1 MGPIK
6 RFSMI
11 LFRGLFL
18 VTMLV
23 AGVAGWTNQNTAL
36 AGNTDPWTVSEV
48 NGKVWVDHDGTGW
61 QALKTGTVIKRGS
74 RVKTG
79 MGGRAVLKR
88 PGDSIASSPN
98 SRFRIPT
105 SDEKGAVAHF
115 VQTLGTLLFK
125 LKSRP
130 QDPFNVR
137 TPYLAA
143 VVKGTTFTVTVDA
156 EGAALHVSSGA
167 VEVTSVLDGVIAL
180 IRSGQTAAVS
190 ATPGTN
196 MRVLGA
202 GRAGSPRRSPD
213 NDTGKTTK
221 EQKPEVKSDA
231 AGASSKPAP
240 SRSQSDRG
248 PNVHDD
254 RAGNVKP
261 APKTTAAGRGTGG
274 IFGERRG
281 GNVARGGDIVITRQL
296 GAPRINIGA
305 VTKGLIKQ
313 SPDARKRAAKAAK
326 KLRRHSRPAEEAGSD
341 AAETAEAAGSDAAA
355 AAEEAGSDATDA
367 AEAAAS
373 DATDAAEEAAS
384 DATDAAER
392 AARDAA
398 GAAEDAAE
406 DAADAAEDA
415 ADAAARAAR
424 DAARAAEDAAEDAAD
439 AAEEAAKS

>member
-105 SDEKGAVAHF
+105 SDEKGVVAHF

-130 QDPFNVR
+130 DDPFNVR

-240 SRSQSDRG
+240 
-248 PNVHDD
+248 
-254 RAGNVKP
+254 
-261 APKTTAAGRGTGG
+261 KTTAAGRGTGG

-326 KLRRHSRPAEEAGSD
+326 KLRRHSRPAEAAGSDATDAAEEAGSD

-398 GAAEDAAE
+398 
-406 DAADAAEDA
+406 
-415 ADAAARAAR
+415 
-424 DAARAAEDAAEDAAD
+424 RAAEDAAEDAAD

>member
-240 SRSQSDRG
+240 
-248 PNVHDD
+248 
-254 RAGNVKP
+254 
-261 APKTTAAGRGTGG
+261 KTTAAGRGTGG

-341 AAETAEAAGSDAAA
+341 AAETAEAAGSDAAETAEAAGSDATDAAEEAGSDAAETAEAAGSDAAA

-373 DATDAAEEAAS
+373 DATDAAE
-384 DATDAAER
+384 R

-398 GAAEDAAE
+398 RAAEDAAE

>member
-130 QDPFNVR
+130 DDPFNVR

-231 AGASSKPAP
+231 AGASS
-240 SRSQSDRG
+240 
-248 PNVHDD
+248 
-254 RAGNVKP
+254 KP

-398 GAAEDAAE
+398 
-406 DAADAAEDA
+406 
-415 ADAAARAAR
+415 
-424 DAARAAEDAAEDAAD
+424 RAAEDAAEDAAD
-439 AAEEAAKS
+439 AAEEAAKDAEDAAEEAAKS

>member
-137 TPYLAA
+137 TPYLVA
-143 VVKGTTFTVTVDA
+143 VIKGTTFTVTVDA

-167 VEVTSVLDGVIAL
+167 GEVTSVLDGVMAL

-190 ATPGTN
+190 ATPGTS

-202 GRAGSPRRSPD
+202 GTAGSPRRSPN

-240 SRSQSDRG
+240 SRSDRG
-248 PNVHDD
+248 PDVSDD
-254 RAGNVKP
+254 RAGNAKT
-261 APKTTAAGRGTGG
+261 ALKTTASGRGMGG

-281 GNVARGGDIVITRQL
+281 GNVARGSDIVITRQL

-313 SPDARKRAAKAAK
+313 SLDARKRAAKAATK
-326 KLRRHSRPAEEAGSD
+326 SRRHSRPAAEAAEEAGSD
-341 AAETAEAAGSDAAA
+341 AAT
-355 AAEEAGSDATDA
+355 AAEEAGSDAATA

-373 DATDAAEEAAS
+373 DATDAAEEAGS
-384 DATDAAER
+384 DATDAA
-392 AARDAA
+392 AAAASDAV
-398 GAAEDAAE
+398 DAAE
-406 DAADAAEDA
+406 A
-415 ADAAARAAR
+415 
-424 DAARAAEDAAEDAAD
+424 

>member
-1 MGPIK
+1 MAPIK
-6 RFSMI
+6 RFSVI

-61 QALKTGTVIKRGS
+61 QALKTGTVLKRAS

-88 PGDSIASSPN
+88 PGDSIAISPN

-125 LKSRP
+125 VKSRP
-130 QDPFNVR
+130 DDPFNVR

-143 VVKGTTFTVTVDA
+143 VIKGTTFTVTVDA

-190 ATPGTN
+190 ATPGTS

-202 GRAGSPRRSPD
+202 GKAGSSRRSPND
-213 NDTGKTTK
+213 DTGKTTK
-221 EQKPEVKSDA
+221 EQKPDVKSDA

-248 PNVHDD
+248 PNVRDD
-254 RAGNVKP
+254 RAGNAKT

-281 GNVARGGDIVITRQL
+281 GNVARGSDIVITRQL
-296 GAPRINIGA
+296 GAPRIDIGA

-313 SPDARKRAAKAAK
+313 SLDAGTRPARPAKAATK
-326 KLRRHSRPAEEAGSD
+326 SRRHSRPA
-341 AAETAEAAGSDAAA
+341 AEAAERAT
-355 AAEEAGSDATDA
+355 TDA
-367 AEAAAS
+367 AK
-373 DATDAAEEAAS
+373 AAEEAAK
-384 DATDAAER
+384 DAAKAAER
-392 AARDAA
+392 ATK
-398 GAAEDAAE
+398 
-406 DAADAAEDA
+406 DAADAAE
-415 ADAAARAAR
+415 RATK
-424 DAARAAEDAAEDAAD
+424 DAAD

>member
-130 QDPFNVR
+130 DDPFNVR

-240 SRSQSDRG
+240 
-248 PNVHDD
+248 
-254 RAGNVKP
+254 
-261 APKTTAAGRGTGG
+261 KTTAAGRGTGG

-326 KLRRHSRPAEEAGSD
+326 KLRRHSRPAEAAGSDATDAAEEAGSD

-373 DATDAAEEAAS
+373 DATDAAE
-384 DATDAAER
+384 
-392 AARDAA
+392 
-398 GAAEDAAE
+398 DAAE
-406 DAADAAEDA
+406 DAADAAE
-415 ADAAARAAR
+415 RAAR

-439 AAEEAAKS
+439 AAEEAAKDAEDAA